1 LTSTETVGYAAA
13 VILVAY
19 LVRGIAG
26 FGSGLIAVPL
36 LTLVAPMSMVVP
48 LVVCLDYIGSASQ
61 GLRNRQ
67 LIIWTEL
74 AVLLP
79 FTIIGIAVGLWVLNN
94 VSAGD
99 LAKALGCFVIL
110 YAIYQLIVLPALR
123 ASRIAATYC
132 GFLGGLM
139 GTVFNAGGPFYVIYF
154 SMRTLDKSVF
164 RSTFAAN
171 YLIDGGIRLAA
182 YAAMGLFQREV
193 LLYTLVALPLAAAGL
208 FVGGRVHVEIS
219 PRVFVRFISLLL
231 VASGV
236 LLILKN

>member
-1 LTSTETVGYAAA
+1 M
-13 VILVAY
+13 
-19 LVRGIAG
+19 RGIAG

-36 LTLVAPMSMVVP
+36 LTLVAPMAMVVP
-48 LVVCLDYIGSASQ
+48 LVVCLDYMGSASQ

-67 LIIWTEL
+67 AIVWKELI
-74 AVLLP
+74 VLLP
-79 FTIIGIAVGLWVLNN
+79 FTILGVATGILALQN
-94 VSAGD
+94 VSTGT
-99 LAKALGCFVIL
+99 LAKGLGCFVIV

-139 GTVFNAGGPFYVIYF
+139 GSLFNAGGPFYVIYF

-182 YAAMGLFQREV
+182 YGAIGLFNRD
-193 LLYTLVALPLAAAGL
+193 LLLNLLLALPLAAIGL
-208 FVGGRVHVEIS
+208 FVGGRVHLGL
-219 PRVFVRFISLLL
+219 PQKAFVRFISLLL
-231 VASGV
+231 VASGA
-236 LLILKN
+236 LLILRN

>member
-1 LTSTETVGYAAA
+1 M
-13 VILVAY
+13 ILIAY

-67 LIIWTEL
+67 AIAWKELI
-74 AVLLP
+74 VLLP
-79 FTIIGIAVGLWVLNN
+79 FTILGVGIGLLVLSN
-94 VSAGD
+94 VSTTS
-99 LAKALGCFVIL
+99 LARALGYFVIV
-110 YAIYQLIVLPALR
+110 YAIYQLIVLPTLR

-139 GTVFNAGGPFYVIYF
+139 GSLFNAGGPFYVIYL
-154 SMRTLDKSVF
+154 SMRTLDKTVL

-171 YLIDGGIRLAA
+171 YLIDGGIRLIA
-182 YAAMGLFQREV
+182 YAAIGLFNRD
-193 LLYTLVALPLAAAGL
+193 LLINLLLALPLAGGALFLGGHVHTGL
-208 FVGGRVHVEIS
+208 S
-219 PRVFVRFISLLL
+219 QRVFVRFISLLL
-231 VASGV
+231 VASGA
-236 LLILKN
+236 LLILRN